1 MADGQTQS
9 KRRKAVP
16 ENHIAFYQ
24 IGAGRAH
31 EIYWD
36 DNLQG
41 VADATEMSS
50 DSLQIPIVLLAA
62 RLFGYRTR
70 PDYHIAALNKDVDL
84 ENKSH
89 LDPFRRGHGDSM
101 VPAVDLQA
109 YTDFLFR
116 WIQNG
121 VLHDTEWD
129 ILFHRIDYPLQT
141 KEDVQRFN
149 DLGHALK
156 KLYATEIA
164 ADETVTIDGEDW
176 VITKGTPYS
185 TVFKAMIRC
194 LLKISKKTEEQM
206 LFLFVATAMTSTFLS
221 APGAP
226 LAHYFRA
233 FRDRVEQL
241 KP

>member
-1 MADGQTQS
+1 M
-9 KRRKAVP
+9 
-16 ENHIAFYQ
+16 
-24 IGAGRAH
+24 
-31 EIYWD
+31 YWD
-36 DNLQG
+36 DNLKG
-41 VADATEMSS
+41 VADAEMSS
-50 DSLQIPIVLLAA
+50 ASLRIPIVLLAA
-62 RLFGYRTR
+62 RLFGYGTM
-70 PDYHIAALNKDVDL
+70 PDYHIAALNEQVDL
-84 ENKSH
+84 EEKSH
-89 LDPFRRGHGDSM
+89 RQEFRRVRDDRV

-129 ILFHRIDYPLQT
+129 ILFDRMRYSFQSE
-141 KEDVQRFN
+141 EDVQRFN
-149 DLGHALK
+149 DVGHALK

-185 TVFKAMIRC
+185 TVFKAMIRR
-194 LLKISKKTEEQM
+194 LLKISNKTKEQM

-226 LAHYFRA
+226 LAHYFRE
-233 FRDRVEQL
+233 FRYRVEEL